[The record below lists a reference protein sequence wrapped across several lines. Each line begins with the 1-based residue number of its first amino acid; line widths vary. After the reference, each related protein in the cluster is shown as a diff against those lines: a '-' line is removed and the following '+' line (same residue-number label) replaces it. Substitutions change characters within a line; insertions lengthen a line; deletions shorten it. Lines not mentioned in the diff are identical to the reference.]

1 MSHTDLFKMVFIHP
15 DQLHRQTQQNKKN
28 IFIWGRAKNE
38 EKMLFLGIES
48 DCSLSGRLNL
58 LGNASRNFK
67 WIKVYSFLSLFR
79 YDKKDIVLQ
88 YG

>member
-15 DQLHRQTQQNKKN
+15 DQLHRQTQQSKNHIYLGKSQKWRKK
-28 IFIWGRAKNE
+28 
-38 EKMLFLGIES
+38 LFLGIES

-79 YDKKDIVLQ
+79 YYKKDIVLQ